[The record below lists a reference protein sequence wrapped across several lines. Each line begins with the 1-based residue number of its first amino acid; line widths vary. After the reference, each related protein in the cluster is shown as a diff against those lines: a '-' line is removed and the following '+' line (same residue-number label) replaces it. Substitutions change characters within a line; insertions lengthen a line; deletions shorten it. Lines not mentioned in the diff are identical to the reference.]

1 MGIFTSTPGH
11 AEAGDVQAPVS
22 PASQFGG
29 PNPSRKIASFPPGKP
44 GSPASR
50 SGQKGRRMGVPDR
63 QAPANPLSLRLAMDR
78 RVSGAFLRGRQRQG
92 SPDRRAHNSSA
103 SRKLAAAPLEEGANP
118 LRGIF
123 AAHQLGLLGIE
134 LADRRV

>member
-1 MGIFTSTPGH
+1 MG
-11 AEAGDVQAPVS
+11 A
-22 PASQFGG
+22 
-29 PNPSRKIASFPPGKP
+29 
-44 GSPASR
+44 
-50 SGQKGRRMGVPDR
+50 PDR

-118 LRGIF
+118 LCGIF

-134 LADRRV
+134 LADRRVRPVCDGEAGTGKRGAHRQRCLLGNLASNG